1 MKVMKN
7 LMIFMALLGCMLCF
21 EPASAQAVT
30 KVPDFSLSQV
40 GGGHKA
46 IDIKNFRGKVVL
58 VVFWA
63 TWCQPCMH
71 EVPSLISL
79 QKEFGP
85 KGFSVIALSV
95 DEGGMGASA
104 VSKVIDKTGINYPV
118 ALSTSKVS
126 NAFGGIFGIPT
137 AFMVDRDG
145 NVVKRYNGWTS
156 HEVIASDLK
165 RVLE

>member
-1 MKVMKN
+1 MKLMKN
-7 LMIFMALLGCMLCF
+7 FIILMALWGCAMCL
-21 EPASAQAVT
+21 EPASARAVT

-40 GGGHKA
+40 GGGGSKD
-46 IDIKNFRGKVVL
+46 IDIKDYRGKVVL

-85 KGFSVIALSV
+85 QGFSVIGLSV
-95 DEGGMGASA
+95 DQGGDSA
-104 VSKVIDKTGINYPV
+104 VSRVIHKEGINYPV
-118 ALSTSKVS
+118 ALATSKVS
-126 NAFGGIFGIPT
+126 NEFGGIFGIPT

-156 HEVIASDLK
+156 HDVIVSDLQ
-165 RVLE
+165 RVLK